1 MLAPV
6 LVESHLM
13 RSPAILLIGFL
24 LACGPVPP
32 GSGSG
37 DGSPPGA
44 APDLFS
50 CGAADLT
57 SLIGG
62 PVTALPETG
71 GWGALRI
78 IHPGDAV
85 TEDFSTARLN
95 VEVDAQDRIL
105 RLSCG

>member
-1 MLAPV
+1 
-6 LVESHLM
+6 M

-24 LACGPVPP
+24 LACGPLQP
-32 GSGSG
+32 GSGSGGSGG

>member
-1 MLAPV
+1 
-6 LVESHLM
+6 M
-13 RSPAILLIGFL
+13 RNPAILLIGFL
-24 LACGPVPP
+24 MACGPLPP

-37 DGSPPGA
+37 GNGGDVSPPGA
-44 APDLFS
+44 APDLAS
-50 CGAADLT
+50 CGAAELT

-62 PVTALPETG
+62 PVTALPDSG

-85 TEDFSTARLN
+85 TADFSETRLN
-95 VEVDAQDRIL
+95 VEVDAQNRIL

>member
-1 MLAPV
+1 
-6 LVESHLM
+6 M

-24 LACGPVPP
+24 LACGPLLP
-32 GSGSG
+32 GSGSGGSGSGGSGG

-44 APDLFS
+44 APDLSS
-50 CGAADLT
+50 CGAAQLT

-71 GWGALRI
+71 GWGTLRI